1 MVAKLVLGLIALL
14 VLITAVVYRL
24 FKYWET
30 KERLKHEQEL
40 AEQEAREELFEDDT
54 L

>member
-1 MVAKLVLGLIALL
+1 MVAKLVFGLIALL

-30 KERLKHEQEL
+30 KEQLEHEQEL
-40 AEQEAREELFEDDT
+40 AEQETRQELFENED